1 MLAGITGTV
10 ATIEENALVV
20 TSGFFRLRVACPR
33 PVIAEAKVGA
43 KIDLHTHLHVREDDL
58 SLFGFAE
65 EADLRLFR
73 LLISVSGIGPKSGLE
88 ILSAGGDAIRNALV
102 AEDIPFLTSIKGIG
116 KKTAERAIIELREKI
131 GHVESA
137 HLRAASSKADGI
149 RDDAVSALEGLGWK
163 KSDIIKRFAE
173 APEGLDDAESLIRW
187 FLTKS

>member
-1 MLAGITGTV
+1 MGKV
-10 ATIEENALVV
+10 ATIEDTALVV
-20 TSGFFRLRVACPR
+20 TSGFMRLRVACPR
-33 PVIAEAKVGA
+33 PVLAQAKVGEA
-43 KIDLHTHLHVREDDL
+43 IDLHTHLHVREDDL

-88 ILSAGGDAIRNALV
+88 ILSAGGDAIRNALI

-131 GHVESA
+131 GSVHFGNGQLSVTKPHSVY
-137 HLRAASSKADGI
+137 
-149 RDDAVSALEGLGWK
+149 DDAISALEGLGWK
-163 KSDIIKRFAE
+163 KSDIVKRFTE
-173 APEGLDDAESLIRW
+173 APEALTDTEKLIRW